1 MNVKSSGTLERLQFH
16 LAPDAE
22 GTQGKSLGLENESNH
37 FVSALAG
44 GEDAAP
50 RWSSGREPARGL
62 TAHA

>member
-44 GEDAAP
+44 GERCRSAVEL
-50 RWSSGREPARGL
+50 RTRTSAR
-62 TAHA
+62 ADRP